1 MPTII
6 SEDLRLTSNTLLQR
20 QDARHLTNNVG
31 EEIVLLDLE
40 TGDYLGL
47 NRVAA
52 TIWRLLEKPKTLQ
65 ELESA
70 LMAEY
75 ETDLQTCQHE
85 THAFLRRIAG
95 LGMLVFTDH
104 LDREHEPAQ

>member
-1 MPTII
+1 MLTIRRRGKNGYYYI
-6 SEDLRLTSNTLLQR
+6 RGSVTLGDKTIVVKEFSIGTS
-20 QDARHLTNNVG
+20 DA
-31 EEIVLLDLE
+31 D
-40 TGDYLGL
+40 
-47 NRVAA
+47 AA
-52 TIWRLLEKPKTLQ
+52 
-65 ELESA
+65 SH

-75 ETDLQTCQHE
+75 ETDLRTCQHE

>member
-6 SEDLRLTSNTLLQR
+6 SEDFRLTSDTLLQR
-20 QDARHLTNNVG
+20 KDARHLTNNVG

-52 TIWRLLEKPKTLQ
+52 TIWRLLETPVTLK

-85 THAFLRRIAG
+85 THTFLRRIAG
-95 LGMLVFTDH
+95 LGMLGFMDPQ
-104 LDREHEPAQ
+104 DRQHEPAQ